1 MRASCGD
8 KTSVFRGIAALP
20 QRESLRFGVFQ
31 NVHRKDHIR
40 LSLRYWHISLCPL
53 LLEAQRQILQSQAM
67 AVTASEF
74 HYRSI
79 ELLKSEHIGSGS
91 YGGVCKARCDGLL
104 CAAKIVHPTL
114 FDPHDPGASIYLSKF
129 WNECQLLSLVRH
141 PNIVQYLAVC
151 YDPDTQLPVLLME
164 LCDENLS
171 VFLERSPGPLSY
183 HIQVNICH
191 DIALALVYLHSNGL
205 IHRDLTGNNVLM
217 LPGPRA
223 KITDFGMS
231 KLASAN
237 PRMSALT
244 LCPGNLLYMPPEAL
258 DDTKSYTSKLD
269 IFSAGVII
277 IQIITRE
284 FPNPGKRLRQVF
296 VPQFDEPL
304 MQVVPERERR
314 LNHISLI
321 PDTHSLKP
329 LALHCLERKEK
340 QRPSADDICENLSQ
354 LKQSSHY
361 LESFCLATEDKTD
374 VPQREH
380 QLQEQRSV
388 TGEEETQL
396 YKAESQELRATID
409 RLQRKLEQMEIS
421 RSPCNQQSDKT
432 LVGESQSVHSIS
444 TEKELLKQQL
454 QESQVFVSESQQDLK
469 QRDATLKR
477 RLSLGEEK
485 QFQVHS
491 LQRRY
496 SGGSVLESTETG
508 LQGLATTSITYKKQS
523 EKATESG
530 TQGVATTTTTYKK
543 QSEKATESGTQGVA
557 TTTTTDK
564 KQSEKATESGTQ
576 GVATTTTT
584 YKKQSEKATEPGL
597 QELGTPADKE
607 QSSGGE
613 IGSTKAG
620 LQGLGTTTERESF
633 SGGGWKEEEGMSWR
647 EGEAAP
653 QRMCR
658 GSVVVSGDT
667 AYFRPASSQSVFTY
681 NRSSGEWSS
690 LTQNPHRSFSLVVI
704 DGCLTGVGGWDRKKA
719 TGCLLSFTGGEKGE
733 GEGGWVEMY
742 PPLPTP
748 RRSTTCFT
756 TDSTLITVGGYGLQ
770 GDLDI
775 VELMKTETKEWCKCC
790 PLPQKFSQ
798 LSGAI
803 HGNKLYLAGG
813 YRLSTRSRSVLTC
826 SINDLRPASSSL
838 GSKVRRGISRGRNA
852 WKEIG
857 CLSVTH
863 STLVSFRGDLLA
875 IGGEIEPQTPTS
887 SIYRHNSQRD
897 CWEIV
902 SETGECNRSWCFAVS
917 WSDDQLMVVGGCSTN
932 SLMIDNVHFCM
943 S

>member
-91 YGGVCKARCDGLL
+91 YGGVCKAKCDGLL

-183 HIQVNICH
+183 HVQVNICH

-217 LPGPRA
+217 VPGPRA

-269 IFSAGVII
+269 IFSVGVII

-329 LALHCLERKEK
+329 LALRCLERKEK
-340 QRPSADDICENLSQ
+340 QRPSADDLCENLSQ

-361 LESFCLATEDKTD
+361 LESFHLATEDKSN
-374 VPQREH
+374 VSQREH
-380 QLQEQRSV
+380 QLQEQRTV

-396 YKAESQELRATID
+396 YKAESQELRATIN

-421 RSPCNQQSDKT
+421 QSPCNQQSDEA

-454 QESQVFVSESQQDLK
+454 QESQVFVSESQQDLE
-469 QRDATLKR
+469 QRDSTLQR

-485 QFQVHS
+485 QFQVRS

-496 SGGSVLESTETG
+496 SGGSELESTEPG
-508 LQGLATTSITYKKQS
+508 LQGLATTSMTYLDS
-523 EKATESG
+523 ERKHSRVG
-530 TQGVATTTTTYKK
+530 
-543 QSEKATESGTQGVA
+543 EKATESGTQGVA

-564 KQSEKATESGTQ
+564 KQSEEATES
-576 GVATTTTT
+576 
-584 YKKQSEKATEPGL
+584 GL
-597 QELGTPADKE
+597 QELGTPTDKE
-607 QSSGGE
+607 QSGGGE
-613 IGSTKAG
+613 IESTKAG
-620 LQGLGTTTERESF
+620 LQGLGTTTKRESF
-633 SGGGWKEEEGMSWR
+633 SGGGCKEGEGMSWR

-658 GSVVVSGDT
+658 GSAVVSGDT

-681 NRSSGEWSS
+681 SRSSGEWSS
-690 LTQNPHRSFSLVVI
+690 LTQNPHRSFSLAVI

-733 GEGGWVEMY
+733 GEGQWVEMY

-756 TDSTLITVGGYGLQ
+756 TDSALITVGGYGLQ

-775 VELMKTETKEWCKCC
+775 VELMKTETKEWSKCC

-813 YRLSTRSRSVLTC
+813 YRLSTRSRSVLAC
-826 SINDLRPASSSL
+826 SISDLRPASSSL
-838 GSKVRRGISRGRNA
+838 GSKVRRSISRGRNT

-875 IGGEIEPQTPTS
+875 IGGEIEPQISTS
-887 SIYRHNSQRD
+887 IIYRYNSKRD
-897 CWEIV
+897 SWEIV
-902 SETGECNRSWCFAVS
+902 GETGECKRSWCFAVS

-932 SLMIDNVHFCM
+932 SLMIDNVHFC
-943 S
+943 SS